1 MGTRTLFDEA
11 GGRERGPV
19 SNDDARRHPRS
30 RSADRHREFPRQAA
44 GGALR
49 PHAQVVSDRRAR
61 RIPYLAA
68 HVRRSEEHTSELQS
82 LMRISYAVF
91 CLKKKTNTITNI
103 TVIDICNNTTQHHE
117 FNEHR

>member
-68 HVRRSEEHTSELQS
+68 HVRMERSEEHTSELQS

-91 CLKKKTNTITNI
+91 CLKKKMTIMY
-103 TVIDICNNTTQHHE
+103 NNHIPHTQ
-117 FNEHR
+117 R